1 MTEVEEKVR
10 ALVQAPDECLRDFAY
25 DYRALCLKWKP
36 DMTETEMVRRIMNN
50 CNPSLVSG
58 LRGTCHT
65 VEQLV
70 KVGSMVER
78 DWAAKKEYWAKVNS
92 QRSLNG
98 PRKNRSRDSEMAK
111 TAFSLITWPWRGCT
125 LLPLL
130 VVPME
135 TRATQGGCCGYRQH
149 LHTNAEQPVAAA
161 DETRGKDGHRRGPA
175 LCVG

>member
-92 QRSLNG
+92 QRSPERPKKKQVQRL
-98 PRKNRSRDSEMAK
+98 RDGQDSTLSHHMAL
-111 TAFSLITWPWRGCT
+111 AEAAPSFPFWWSPWRLG
-125 LLPLL
+125 
-130 VVPME
+130 
-135 TRATQGGCCGYRQH
+135 ATQGRLLWIQ
-149 LHTNAEQPVAAA
+149 AAP
-161 DETRGKDGHRRGPA
+161 T
-175 LCVG
+175 L